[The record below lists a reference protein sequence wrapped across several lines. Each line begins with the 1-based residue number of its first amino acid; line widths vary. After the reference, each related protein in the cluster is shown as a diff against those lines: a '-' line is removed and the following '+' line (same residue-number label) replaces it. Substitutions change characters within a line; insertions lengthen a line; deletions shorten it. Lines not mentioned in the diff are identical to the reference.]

1 MSATVGRGNFA
12 FLAFWAGFL
21 AETEIENAAMQ
32 ACAAARSERRE
43 TKLASSVAALRVAL
57 CTLVCA
63 VAKGSCSTMYVEREA
78 KVCDASVGWSD
89 MYDITML
96 PIEGTC

>member
-1 MSATVGRGNFA
+1 MSATVGGGYFA
-12 FLAFWAGFL
+12 FLAFWAGFW
-21 AETEIENAAMQ
+21 AVTEIENAARQ
-32 ACAAARSERRE
+32 AWAAARSARRE
-43 TKLASSVAALRVAL
+43 AKLVSSFAALRVAL

-89 MYDITML
+89 MYDITIL